1 MDISKDN
8 ISFDAKAYNCPNC
21 GAELYY
27 DADKQRLACEFCLS
41 EFTDEEIRETNA
53 EELAST
59 QRTNAEDFCE
69 HMNEYACPNCG
80 AEIAADENTAAD
92 ICVYCHSP
100 VMLKRKLS
108 GQMKPDKI
116 VPFKFGKEEAEKKF
130 LEFTK
135 KKWFLPKN
143 FKSREHADKI
153 QGIYYPFWVT
163 DADTSSALYADA
175 TKIRTWR
182 VGNTEYIETSRFV
195 CERAGDIHFE
205 DIVSSAYSQA
215 EKDMLEGILPY
226 PSEAL
231 QEFSMP
237 FLSGFS
243 TKKRDIERDALSAEV
258 KQRMD
263 EYAKTLLRNTVR
275 GYASVNV
282 RSTSLNIKQSH
293 WEYSLMPI
301 WMLNYVTPKKTYV
314 YAVNGHTGKIYGELP
329 ISIGKMI
336 GAAIGVAVAVAPIV
350 AAIGG
355 IFL

>member
-1 MDISKDN
+1 MDTTKEVDLS
-8 ISFDAKAYNCPNC
+8 AKAYNCPNC
-21 GAELYY
+21 GAELYF
-27 DADKQRLACEFCLS
+27 DADKHKLACEFCLS
-41 EFTDEEIRETNA
+41 EFTIEEIGNTNA
-53 EELAST
+53 EELADT
-59 QRTNAEDFCE
+59 QKSNAADFCE
-69 HMNEYACPNCG
+69 HMNEYSCPNCG
-80 AEIAADENTAAD
+80 AEIAAEEHTAAD

-100 VMLKRKLS
+100 IVLKGKLS

-130 LEFTK
+130 FEFAS
-135 KKWFLPKN
+135 KKWFVPKD
-143 FKSREHADKI
+143 FKSRTHADKI
-153 QGIYYPFWVT
+153 QGVYYPFWVT
-163 DADTSSALYADA
+163 DADTVSTLYADA
-175 TKIRTWR
+175 TKVRTWR
-182 VGNTEYIETSRFV
+182 IGNTEYIETSRFA

-231 QEFSMP
+231 QDFSMP
-237 FLSGFS
+237 FLSGFQ
-243 TKKRDIERDALSAEV
+243 TKKRDIERSELSSEV

-329 ISIGKMI
+329 ISFKKLR
-336 GAAIGVAVAVAPIV
+336 AAAVGVAAAVAPIA